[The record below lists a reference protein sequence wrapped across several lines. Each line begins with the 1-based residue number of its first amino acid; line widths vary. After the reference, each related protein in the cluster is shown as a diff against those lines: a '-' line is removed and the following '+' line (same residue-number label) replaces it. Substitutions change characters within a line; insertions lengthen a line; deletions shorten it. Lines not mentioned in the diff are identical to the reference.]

1 MVTDESGEAGPAV
14 VSASASSTTTAA
26 PPNLREVGR
35 RRVLEALYGAART
48 SRPELVRLTGLS
60 RATVSA
66 LVGDMVRVGLVR
78 EEEIPAGPEEHR
90 LGRPAQFLSLVPSA
104 AYAVGLDI
112 GHQHVRVVLCDLSGE
127 PIWNAAVAKDVDH
140 APEETLDLATALVNQ
155 AIRDERVP
163 RERILGIGVGIA
175 CPVDTKTGALGDEG
189 IMAGWSGLRLGP
201 ELERRTGLVARI
213 ANDANA
219 GALAERLYGAARH
232 TQDLVYIR
240 LSAGI
245 GAGLVVGGRLLLGA
259 RGLTGEIGH
268 LPAANGSLVCRCGN
282 RGCLETVASPVAI
295 ARLLEASWG
304 RPVAPAELIGLLH
317 AGDRGALR
325 AVEDAA
331 EAIGRALAMVV
342 TLVNPELIV
351 VGGDLAAA
359 GDWLIE
365 PLAAAVRR
373 HALPSGAEHI
383 AVVVGELGDR
393 AEVRGAASIV
403 LAEAPRSLADM
414 AGFADV
420 ADMGDVAKMVGAVE

>member
-1 MVTDESGEAGPAV
+1 MLTYEPDEHSGSGEPASV
-14 VSASASSTTTAA
+14 A

-35 RRVLEALYGAART
+35 RRVLQALHGAART

-66 LVGDMVRVGLVR
+66 LVADLVKVGLVM
-78 EEEIPAGPEEHR
+78 EEEVAAGPEERR

-112 GHQHVRVVLCDLSGE
+112 GHQHVRVVLCDLTGE
-127 PIWNAAVAKDVDH
+127 PVWNLAVAKDVDH
-140 APEETLDLATALVNQ
+140 APAETLDLATALVGR
-155 AIRDERVP
+155 AIRDHQIA

-201 ELERRTGLVARI
+201 ELERRTGLATRI
-213 ANDANA
+213 TNDANA
-219 GALAERLYGAARH
+219 GALAERLYGAARN
-232 TQDLVYIR
+232 TQDLVYVR

-245 GAGLVVGGRLLLGA
+245 GAGIVAGGRLLLGA

-268 LPAANGSLVCRCGN
+268 LPTPGGSLVCRCGN

-295 ARLLEASWG
+295 ARLLESSWG
-304 RPVAPAELIGLLH
+304 RPVLPGDLTGLLRE
-317 AGDRGALR
+317 GNRGAVR
-325 AVEDAA
+325 AIEDAA
-331 EAIGRALAMVV
+331 EAVGRALATVV

-359 GDWLIE
+359 GDVLLG
-365 PLAAAVRR
+365 PLTAAVRR
-373 HALPSGAEHI
+373 HALPSAADHI
-383 AVVVGELGDR
+383 TVVAGELGDC

-403 LAEAPRSLADM
+403 LAQAPRTLAGLGDLADAVGPVAA
-414 AGFADV
+414 AGR
-420 ADMGDVAKMVGAVE
+420 